1 MACCAIPWPVRAR
14 NIPNSVKVRQREFT
28 TIPEEIPN
36 KDQSTFDGGNFPDAE
51 ASARRSRR
59 NTSGDGQRHIAPC
72 NNDDERRA
80 QRLNPTSH
88 QITNRGLRQ
97 WSNAVLPDMVRSSAP
112 IAASRVR
119 TTAFEPRASTLSTAC
134 MALCE
139 LGRLWQ
145 ARTAPLKVMT
155 SRKQFAF
162 SNSPPNQK
170 SRDTCSRFER
180 AATTS
185 LEATVAGFHLGCRLP
200 PRPSLAGVDC
210 GAEVTT
216 SRELRTCRK
225 SPSNCTG
232 RDTCSRFAQAST
244 KALEV
249 AAVNFH
255 LTCRPCPDSSR

>member
-1 MACCAIPWPVRAR
+1 MVQRRASGYGSFKRADCCVTCEDNCIR
-14 NIPNSVKVRQREFT
+14 T
-28 TIPEEIPN
+28 TGLHTLNRLHGALRTRPPL
-36 KDQSTFDGGNFPDAE
+36 
-51 ASARRSRR
+51 ASA
-59 NTSGDGQRHIAPC
+59 DC
-72 NNDDERRA
+72 
-80 QRLNPTSH
+80 
-88 QITNRGLRQ
+88 
-97 WSNAVLPDMVRSSAP
+97 
-112 IAASRVR
+112 
-119 TTAFEPRASTLSTAC
+119 
-134 MALCE
+134 
-139 LGRLWQ
+139 
-145 ARTAPLKVMT
+145 MT